1 MPYNPQIST
10 IFDESPVMFWEQ
22 RVVRERRSLLW
33 HSNDAP
39 TFNPTLS
46 FAAWYESLRMC
57 ANRSGDEFNDS

>member
-1 MPYNPQIST
+1 
-10 IFDESPVMFWEQ
+10 MFWEQ